1 MRICVFCGSSPG
13 NLPSYQDAAVEVGEL
28 LAREGIELVYGGGN
42 VGLMGIVADAALD
55 AGGDVTGVMPRHLV
69 ESEISHKGLT
79 TLEVVEDM
87 HERKMK
93 MSELSD
99 AFLTL
104 PGGAGTL
111 EEITEQWT
119 WAQLGIHTKPCAFYN
134 VGGYYD
140 HLHAMIDKIVE
151 AGFMKASYADMLIY
165 GEDAKSIL
173 AAFKAYKAPARK
185 WLKE

>member
-13 NLPSYQDAAVEVGEL
+13 NLQAYQDAAVDVGNL
-28 LAREGIELVYGGGN
+28 LAHENIELVYGGGN
-42 VGLMGIVADAALD
+42 VGLMGIVADSVLN
-55 AGGDVTGVMPRHLV
+55 AGGNVIGVMPRHLV
-69 ESEISHKGLT
+69 DREIAHKGLT

-99 AFLTL
+99 AFITL

-134 VGGYYD
+134 VDGYYNP
-140 HLHAMIDKIVE
+140 LRAMINNMAE
-151 AGFMKASYADMLIY
+151 AGFMKAQYAEMLIY
-165 GEDAKSIL
+165 REDARAIL
-173 AAFKAYKAPARK
+173 KAFKTYQAPERK

>member
-13 NLPSYQDAAVEVGEL
+13 NLQSYQNAAVEVGEL
-28 LAREGIELVYGGGN
+28 LAREKIELVYGGGN
-42 VGLMGIVADAALD
+42 VGLMGIVADAALA

-134 VGGYYD
+134 VDGYYD

-165 GEDAKSIL
+165 GEDARSIL
-173 AAFKAYKAPARK
+173 EAFKTYKAPAKK
-185 WLKE
+185 WIKE

>member
-13 NLPSYQDAAVEVGEL
+13 NLQSYRDAAVEVGEV
-28 LAREGIELVYGGGN
+28 LAHENIELVYGGGN
-42 VGLMGIVADAALD
+42 VGLMGIVADAALA
-55 AGGDVTGVMPRHLV
+55 AGGNVTGVMPRHLV
-69 ESEISHKGLT
+69 ESEIGHKGLT

-93 MSELSD
+93 MSELSN
-99 AFLTL
+99 AFIAL

-119 WAQLGIHTKPCAFYN
+119 WAQLGIHAKPCAFYN
-134 VGGYYD
+134 VDGYYNP
-140 HLHAMIDKIVE
+140 LRAMIGQIVD

-165 GEDAKSIL
+165 REDAQAIL
-173 AAFKAYKAPARK
+173 EAFRTYEAPPRK
-185 WLKE
+185 WIKE

>member
-13 NLPSYQDAAVEVGEL
+13 NLQSYHDAAIDVGEL
-28 LAREGIELVYGGGN
+28 LARENIELIYGGGK
-42 VGLMGIVADAALD
+42 VGLMGIVADATLG
-55 AGGDVTGVMPRHLV
+55 AGGNVTGVMPRHLV
-69 ESEISHKGLT
+69 ESEISHNGLT

-99 AFLTL
+99 AFISL

-134 VGGYYD
+134 VDGYYD
-140 HLHAMIDKIVE
+140 HFRSRLHE
-151 AGFMKASYADMLIY
+151 RLLRRHADLPRRRR
-165 GEDAKSIL
+165 L
-173 AAFKAYKAPARK
+173 NP
-185 WLKE
+185 